1 MKNVKK
7 WKRLF
12 AAGIAAVMT
21 VSLAACSGGAKDEGK
36 DKNESGADGKTVT
49 FWNSFTGADGDM
61 LVKLVNRFNEE
72 NQTKIKT
79 VLRLKWIFLQILIV
93 SFLRHLQQEP
103 ALR

>member
-36 DKNESGADGKTVT
+36 DKNESGADGKTV
-49 FWNSFTGADGDM
+49 
-61 LVKLVNRFNEE
+61 
-72 NQTKIKT
+72 
-79 VLRLKWIFLQILIV
+79 FL
-93 SFLRHLQQEP
+93 
-103 ALR
+103 